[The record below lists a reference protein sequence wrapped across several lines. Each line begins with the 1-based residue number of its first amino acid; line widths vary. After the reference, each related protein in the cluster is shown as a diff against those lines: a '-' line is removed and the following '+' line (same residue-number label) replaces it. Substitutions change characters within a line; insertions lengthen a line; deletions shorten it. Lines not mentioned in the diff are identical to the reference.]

1 MFRAE
6 PMGYIDEVEEN
17 TNMFGFDLG
26 DGLFHLAVRLVGLA
40 HDSFFERFH
49 FFQELLEVGCSLL
62 VYALVS
68 RVLVVVCGP
77 NSFNNQTQIQET
89 VYPSKRM

>member
-1 MFRAE
+1 MFITETRE
-6 PMGYIDEVEEN
+6 YIDEEEEN

-26 DGLFHLAVRLVGLA
+26 DGLFHLADRLVGLA

-68 RVLVVVCGP
+68 RVLVVVCGT
-77 NSFNNQTQIQET
+77 NSH
-89 VYPSKRM
+89 